1 MDERTLNGEAAKA
14 LREALGI
21 PASTF
26 ATNVGMSPGQLVN
39 IEAGR
44 KKASPDASRR
54 IAASLQAALPAPPT
68 ARRRRAVDVWLAITY
83 PTALQETA

>member
-1 MDERTLNGEAAKA
+1 MQERRINGEAVKA

-26 ATNVGMSPGQLVN
+26 ATEVGMSPSQLVN

-44 KKASPDASRR
+44 KTASVEATER
-54 IAASLQAALPAPPT
+54 IVARLQAALPAPPT
-68 ARRRRAVDVWLAITY
+68 SRHRRLVDVRLAITY
-83 PTALQETA
+83 PTALEATG